1 MELKEAL
8 FYKKLKSKEE
18 KQEQS
23 VQCQLCPRFCVIK
36 NGERGSCGTRGNIN
50 GALFSLVYGKPCS
63 IAIDPIEKK
72 PFYHFLPSSKSLS
85 IATTGCNLKCL
96 HCQNY
101 SISQARVEDVPYI
114 QASPEQIVEQ
124 AKNAQVKSIS
134 YTYTEPTV
142 FYEYMQDISKLAKRT
157 ETNNVSGAPKTEGFR
172 AKEKI
177 KNNIVSNGYINQAP
191 LKKLCTYIKAAN
203 IDLKGNALFYEKVCQ
218 GKIEP
223 VLETIKMLHE
233 KKVWLE
239 LTNLIIPGYNDD
251 VEEIKKL
258 VSWILENLGKDVPLH
273 FSAFY
278 PCYKLTNI
286 QATQPEFLI
295 KARIIAKQQGLNFVY
310 TGNIQDDEGSTTFCP
325 SCGVAVIK
333 RRGFLVIENKLKRG
347 NCPNCKNKIAG
358 VWQ

>member
-8 FYKKLKSKEE
+8 FYKILKSKEE
-18 KQEQS
+18 AGN
-23 VQCQLCPRFCVIK
+23 VQCQLCPRFCIIK
-36 NGERGSCGTRGNIN
+36 QGERGVCGTRGNMN
-50 GALFSLVYGKPCS
+50 GKLFSLVYGKPCS

-72 PFYHFLPSSKSLS
+72 PFYHFLPGSKSLS
-85 IATTGCNLKCL
+85 IATVGCNLKCL
-96 HCQNY
+96 HCQNFEV
-101 SISQARVEDVPYI
+101 SQAKVEDVPYI
-114 QASPEQIVEQ
+114 QATPEQIVEQ
-124 AKNAQVKSIS
+124 TKNAQAKSIS

-142 FYEYMQDISKLAKRT
+142 FYEYMIDTAKIAKRT
-157 ETNNVSGAPKTEGFR
+157 ETKL
-172 AKEKI
+172 
-177 KNNIVSNGYINQAP
+177 KNNIVSNGYINPAP

-203 IDLKGNALFYEKVCQ
+203 IDLKGNALFYEKICQ
-218 GKIEP
+218 AKIEP

-295 KARIIAKQQGLNFVY
+295 KARIIAKQQGLYHVY
-310 TGNIQDDEGSTTFCP
+310 TGNINDIEGSTTFCP
-325 SCGVAVIK
+325 SCGAAVIK
-333 RRGFLVIENKLKRG
+333 RQGFKVIENKLKRDK
-347 NCPNCKNKIAG
+347 CPNCKNKVAG